1 MSQGI
6 SDIFDNML
14 SVISVARYERVTT
27 HKVSKNLQVSKRTA
41 QRYIKALI
49 DQGYLER
56 KERYV
61 IATRKA
67 YGMIVAGEPIK
78 GFWREEA

>member
-1 MSQGI
+1 MSQEI
-6 SDIFDNML
+6 TNIFDNML
-14 SVISVARYERVTT
+14 SIISVARYEKVTAHQIT
-27 HKVSKNLQVSKRTA
+27 KHLQVSKRTA
-41 QRYIKALI
+41 QRYIKGLI

-56 KERYV
+56 KESYV
-61 IATRKA
+61 IATQKA

>member
-1 MSQGI
+1 MSEI
-6 SDIFDNML
+6 TDIFDNML
-14 SVISVARYERVTT
+14 SIISVARYEKVTT
-27 HKVSKNLQVSKRTA
+27 HQITKHLHVSKRTA
-41 QRYIKALI
+41 QRYIKGLI

-56 KERYV
+56 KESYV
-61 IATRKA
+61 IATQKA